1 MKGFIE
7 LEINT
12 TAHAGSHYYPN
23 LQPISNPPNQL
34 LPNQYKGFNHCL
46 PYGRGLLDY
55 LVGFVIYL
63 LYLSLYI
70 SEQEFGSKVYPY
82 TQLLM
87 LSGNDIC
94 FSGPINPVLLALQDL
109 AILLEIGLLS
119 PLSRTTE
126 ICSLFPKFSPECLG
140 NIGQGMPVDQDYL
153 QG

>member
-1 MKGFIE
+1 
-7 LEINT
+7 
-12 TAHAGSHYYPN
+12 
-23 LQPISNPPNQL
+23 
-34 LPNQYKGFNHCL
+34 
-46 PYGRGLLDY
+46 
-55 LVGFVIYL
+55 
-63 LYLSLYI
+63 
-70 SEQEFGSKVYPY
+70 
-82 TQLLM
+82 M